1 MSGGTNE
8 PQHRLLF
15 PNNSSQPT
23 SLISHHP
30 NTHMSNPPLQPLT
43 HSYPTPQS
51 SPTESADAHSTQ
63 HTTHTAYTQN
73 QHIHRISI
81 YTHIHIHTQNIH
93 RIGTSTQSVRS
104 CQTLSVSQF
113 GRGARMC
120 ANTSIRRT
128 ETWQCVEELG
138 IRLRNF
144 FFQDNRKSVL
154 VKRNKLTQSLKLC
167 QNLYWLWDWFFFL
180 DFLQKLTVFVSK
192 ANIVFCLCVEYE
204 SVSRKSKT
212 KTLIFCC
219 SILRDRKDAII
230 LIRVFLSAKK
240 KMNFVT
246 ICHTK
251 WT

>member
-1 MSGGTNE
+1 MYFDTGMMHLEIVET
-8 PQHRLLF
+8 F
-15 PNNSSQPT
+15 
-23 SLISHHP
+23 
-30 NTHMSNPPLQPLT
+30 
-43 HSYPTPQS
+43 
-51 SPTESADAHSTQ
+51 
-63 HTTHTAYTQN
+63 
-73 QHIHRISI
+73 
-81 YTHIHIHTQNIH
+81 
-93 RIGTSTQSVRS
+93 
-104 CQTLSVSQF
+104 
-113 GRGARMC
+113 
-120 ANTSIRRT
+120 

-180 DFLQKLTVFVSK
+180 DFSTKVGCVCFQSQH
-192 ANIVFCLCVEYE
+192 CLCVEYE
-204 SVSRKSKT
+204 RVSRKSKT
-212 KTLIFCC
+212 KTWCC

-230 LIRVFLSAKK
+230 LVRVFLSAKK